1 MSDEIP
7 PKSTPKMNLFLKL
20 MDRLHAFHAHR
31 EDRVDYF
38 AFLDL
43 LQQIP
48 AGAKQAEWDKVLK
61 HARVMFDLDEGSSG
75 LCNIYYELFD
85 LGLPL
90 TREQYEG
97 LERFGRRWGFHAT
110 HWEDLL
116 PQVK

>member
-7 PKSTPKMNLFLKL
+7 PKATPKMNLFLKL
-20 MDRLHAFHAHR
+20 MDRLRSISAHR

-90 TREQYEG
+90 TRVQYEG

-116 PQVK
+116 PHVK

>member
-7 PKSTPKMNLFLKL
+7 PNPTPKLNLFLKL
-20 MDRLHAFHAHR
+20 MDRLRAAYAHR
-31 EDRVDYF
+31 EDRADYF

-90 TREQYEG
+90 TREQYGG
-97 LERFGRRWGFHAT
+97 LERFGSRWGFHTT

-116 PQVK
+116 PQVE